1 MGGANHRG
9 VTLMKMEAPEVWVH
23 PIAHVN
29 PQLSPRCSGL
39 ACAHVYAQVLSSQ
52 QQLQASGEPGSPG
65 AAAHLLV
72 SNFLLRTCHHLS
84 AQMALV
90 PHGCG

>member
-9 VTLMKMEAPEVWVH
+9 VTLMKMEALEVWVH

-52 QQLQASGEPGSPG
+52 Q
-65 AAAHLLV
+65 
-72 SNFLLRTCHHLS
+72 
-84 AQMALV
+84 
-90 PHGCG
+90 